1 MGWFNR
7 APASALDAQE
17 LEAATKLSIPA
28 GRYSVSVRLIEAK
41 NLQAIQAFNLLQ
53 TLLSFKL
60 KTQTVHADRLPNV
73 VGKVQLQRAGF
84 EPQKRKTVVEKETAA
99 PLWNQL
105 FYFDGVEVAENELEA
120 CNVVVNICD
129 KSRIGKDMVI
139 GSIDLNLAAVYAAPN
154 HEYWNQ
160 WFSLTDFTGRRS
172 GSQGEVCLCVTVLRE
187 GEQQKLHLGY
197 LYCQHFLLCDN

>member
-17 LEAATKLSIPA
+17 LEVATKLSIPA

-105 FYFDGVEVAENELEA
+105 FYLDGVEVAENELEA

-129 KSRIGKDMVI
+129 CATSSPPPFQARAEPPSARARARGLPQPQARARVA
-139 GSIDLNLAAVYAAPN
+139 LAELVPLA
-154 HEYWNQ
+154 
-160 WFSLTDFTGRRS
+160 R
-172 GSQGEVCLCVTVLRE
+172 
-187 GEQQKLHLGY
+187 
-197 LYCQHFLLCDN
+197 